1 MTTPN
6 EELLARAN
14 RLRHELGDSNSRL
27 DRQCVTAM
35 YEMEQAL
42 QSQAERIATQDAE
55 IDTLRAELAD
65 MAVNTATYE
74 HLVGLA
80 NDTATRLLKERDELR
95 AELVDAELHTKQVE
109 RGLDK
114 ATAQLAE
121 IEKTEPV
128 AWINLAASS
137 KMFRFL
143 APTEEDGTVVKD
155 WQPLFTHPMP
165 TNRLTE
171 LKLLMLTTAYEQGV
185 GKGIQRRDCNPYA
198 ADTDEH
204 AAWKLG
210 YEEGLDK
217 PMPAQGVEASMI
229 KLPEPEITLAWC
241 SWTEKWEARELK
253 HCLARE
259 EGDRVIGYTEAQL
272 KQAVRDA
279 LDAQGVTELVEALEM
294 IVSTHQGHCEHHVGV
309 SKHSYNL
316 ADIAEEALSKY
327 KGAKL

>member
-6 EELLARAN
+6 IEELIENLEDALTEWKNYVEVDNAP
-14 RLRHELGDSNSRL
+14 HSL
-27 DRQCVTAM
+27 DQHAAPHIKVIKT
-35 YEMEQAL
+35 AL
-42 QSQAERIATQDAE
+42 QSQAERIAELDSLAANAIVAAADSQKAYMKLLDENFA
-55 IDTLRAELAD
+55 LRAELAD

-155 WQPLFTHPMP
+155 WQPLFTRP
-165 TNRLTE
+165 
-171 LKLLMLTTAYEQGV
+171 
-185 GKGIQRRDCNPYA
+185 I
-198 ADTDEH
+198 
-204 AAWKLG
+204 
-210 YEEGLDK
+210 
-217 PMPAQGVEASMI
+217 PAQGVEASMI
-229 KLPEPEITLAWC
+229 KLPEPV
-241 SWTEKWEARELK
+241 ELNPAANSVMG
-253 HCLARE
+253 HSDA
-259 EGDRVIGYTEAQL
+259 TL

-279 LDAQGVTELVEALEM
+279 LDAQGVAELVEAF
-294 IVSTHQGHCEHHVGV
+294 EHHIEQTRPIER
-309 SKHSYNL
+309 ST
-316 ADIAEEALSKY
+316 IALPKY
-327 KGAKL
+327 KGVR